1 MQPFVKLASKAAPFM
16 LPNIDTDIIT
26 PMHRLMQ
33 QSDKPL
39 SYYAFEP
46 YRYLDGNA
54 DTNQLNPDFCL
65 NQPAYDG
72 ALILITGENFGCGSS
87 RESAPA
93 AMVELGIRCI
103 IGASFGEIFFNNCFQ
118 RGLLPIQIPA
128 DLAAELADQSLEGE
142 FTVDLET
149 QKIVSPRQAVI
160 AFDVN
165 PLRKTSLL
173 SGLDDIDLTLQREE
187 DIAEFQAQD
196 SLKRPWI
203 YQLPGEPGK

>member
-93 AMVELGIRCI
+93 AIFDLGFRCI

-118 RGLLPIQIPA
+118 RGLLPIQLPA
-128 DLAAELADQSLEGE
+128 ERVREIADQTLAGD
-142 FTVDLET
+142 FTVDLES
-149 QKIVSPRQAVI
+149 QQVVSPYKQVI
-160 AFDVN
+160 SFDIN
-165 PLRKTSLL
+165 PLRKMSLL
-173 SGLDDIDLTLQREE
+173 KGLDDIGLTMQHETE
-187 DIAEFQAQD
+187 IAEFQLSD
-196 SLKRPWI
+196 SQERPWI
-203 YQLPGEPGK
+203 YHPGPDK